1 MQGKLFSRF
10 AFKDKSRRKDLFSGG
25 ACKKESCRGTCL
37 HSGWGNCLAEV
48 LSRISRAGKMCL
60 AEML

>member
-25 ACKKESCRGTCL
+25 ACKKESFMQ
-37 HSGWGNCLAEV
+37 GNLF
-48 LSRISRAGKMCL
+48 I
-60 AEML
+60 